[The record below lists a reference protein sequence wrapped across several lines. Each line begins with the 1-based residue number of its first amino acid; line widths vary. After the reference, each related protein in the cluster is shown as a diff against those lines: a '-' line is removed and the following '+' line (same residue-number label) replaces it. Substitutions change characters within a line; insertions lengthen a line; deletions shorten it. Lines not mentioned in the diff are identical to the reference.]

1 MHATLQSTARLL
13 LLAFFCATASV
24 HADDYQDVNQL
35 MAAGKLGEA
44 MSKADAFLATKPAD
58 PQMRFLKGV
67 LQRNTGKLPEAIAT
81 FIKLTED
88 YPALS
93 EPYNNLAVIYA
104 GQSQFDK
111 ARAALEM
118 AIRTNP
124 SYATAYENLGDVYV
138 RLASQTYS
146 KALELDIG
154 NTMIPGKL
162 AAIREAYKLNAKS
175 PTPLAVKP
183 VVVAAAALPAKAEIV
198 ASTAP
203 AKPAA
208 TALSANKSEG
218 DVEKAVLAWAK
229 AWSSQDVA
237 TYLGAYGKEFNPTG
251 SQSLAAWAQQRTD
264 RITKKSGIT
273 VSVEGLSIKVIGNLA
288 TANFRQG
295 YRSGALKETSQKSL
309 EMSRVGEQWLIVKE
323 TTVK

>member
-1 MHATLQSTARLL
+1 MPMPATLQSTVRLL
-13 LLAFFCATASV
+13 FLALLFATASA
-24 HADDYQDVNQL
+24 HADEYQDVNQL

-44 MSKADAFLATKPAD
+44 MTKADAYLSGKPGD

-67 LQRNTGKLPEAIAT
+67 LQRNSGKQTEAIAT

-124 SYATAYENLGDVYV
+124 GYATAYENLGDVYV

-154 NTMIPGKL
+154 NTMIPAKL

-175 PTPLAVKP
+175 PVPLAVKP
-183 VVVAAAALPAKAEIV
+183 VAAAALPVKAEMA

-203 AKPAA
+203 TKSAA
-208 TALSANKSEG
+208 TAATANKSEG
-218 DVEKAVLAWAK
+218 DVEKAVLVWAK

-237 TYLGAYGKEFNPTG
+237 TYLGAYGKEFNPPG

-309 EMSRVGEQWLIVKE
+309 ELSRVGEQWLIVKE

>member
-1 MHATLQSTARLL
+1 MYAKFHSTARLL
-13 LLAFFCATASV
+13 FLALLCATASA
-24 HADDYQDVNQL
+24 HADEYQDVNQL

-44 MSKADAFLATKPAD
+44 MSKADAFLSAKPAD

-67 LQRNTGKLPEAIAT
+67 LQRNTGKIPEAIAT

-93 EPYNNLAVIYA
+93 EPYNNLAVIYT

-111 ARAALEM
+111 ARAALEI
-118 AIRTNP
+118 AIHNNP
-124 SYATAYENLGDVYV
+124 GYATAYENLGDVYV

-162 AAIREAYKLNAKS
+162 AAIREAYKLNAK
-175 PTPLAVKP
+175 PPAPLAVKP
-183 VVVAAAALPAKAEIV
+183 VAASAAALPAKAEMA
-198 ASTAP
+198 ASTA
-203 AKPAA
+203 ATKPATPA
-208 TALSANKSEG
+208 GTANKSDG

-237 TYLGAYGKEFNPTG
+237 TYLGAYGKEFNPPG
-251 SQSLAAWAQQRTD
+251 SQSLAAWAQQRTA

-273 VSVEGLSIKVIGNLA
+273 VSVEGLSVKVIGNQA

-309 EMSRVGEQWLIVKE
+309 ELSRVGEQWLIVKE

>member
-1 MHATLQSTARLL
+1 MHATFQTTARLL
-13 LLAFFCATASV
+13 ILALCCATASV
-24 HADDYQDVNQL
+24 HADDYQEVNQL
-35 MAAGKLGEA
+35 MAAGKLSDA
-44 MSKADAFLATKPAD
+44 MSKADAFLVTKPAD

-67 LQRNTGKLPEAIAT
+67 LQRNTGKQSEAIAT

-88 YPALS
+88 FPALS

-104 GQSQFDK
+104 GQSQFEK

-124 SYATAYENLGDVYV
+124 GYATAHENLGDVYV

-154 NTMIPGKL
+154 NTVIPGKL
-162 AAIREAYKLNAKS
+162 ALLREANKFSPKTPTQTAPKS
-175 PTPLAVKP
+175 
-183 VVVAAAALPAKAEIV
+183 VVVAAAAVPAKAEL
-198 ASTAP
+198 AAGSAA
-203 AKPAA
+203 AKPAMMPGA
-208 TALSANKSEG
+208 ASKPDS
-218 DVEKAVLAWAK
+218 DVEKAILTWAK

-237 TYLGAYGKEFNPTG
+237 TYLAAYGKEFNPTG
-251 SQSLAAWAQQRTD
+251 SQSLAAWAQERTK
-264 RITKKSGIT
+264 RISNKSGIT
-273 VSVEGLSIKVIGNLA
+273 ISVEGLSVKVSGSHA

-295 YRSGALKETSQKSL
+295 YRSGALTENSQKSL
-309 EMSRVGEQWLIVKE
+309 ELDKAGEQWLIVKE

>member
-1 MHATLQSTARLL
+1 MYAKFHSTARLL
-13 LLAFFCATASV
+13 FLALLCATASA
-24 HADDYQDVNQL
+24 HADEYQDVNQL

-44 MSKADAFLATKPAD
+44 MSKADAFLSAKPAD

-67 LQRNTGKLPEAIAT
+67 LQRNTGKLPDAIAT

-124 SYATAYENLGDVYV
+124 GYATAYENLGDVYV

-162 AAIREAYKLNAKS
+162 AAIREAYKLNAKPPAPWPS
-175 PTPLAVKP
+175 SRWRPPQQLCLPRQKW
-183 VVVAAAALPAKAEIV
+183 LPAQR
-198 ASTAP
+198 P
-203 AKPAA
+203 
-208 TALSANKSEG
+208 
-218 DVEKAVLAWAK
+218 
-229 AWSSQDVA
+229 
-237 TYLGAYGKEFNPTG
+237 
-251 SQSLAAWAQQRTD
+251 QSLQRQQAQP
-264 RITKKSGIT
+264 
-273 VSVEGLSIKVIGNLA
+273 
-288 TANFRQG
+288 
-295 YRSGALKETSQKSL
+295 TSQMV
-309 EMSRVGEQWLIVKE
+309 MSKKRFWPGPRLGLARM
-323 TTVK
+323 